1 MAKVARS
8 PFSDIALAS
17 WVKVRKSLALDPEG
31 TISQPRHKSFGELHS
46 NKRGS
51 DDKLPLVTL
60 IHAKY
65 VSRNACV
72 VALWWKGRTPAYQY

>member
-17 WVKVRKSLALDPEG
+17 WVHCSEHQALDPEG
-31 TISQPRHKSFGELHS
+31 TISQPRNKSFGELHS

-51 DDKLPLVTL
+51 DDKLSLVTL
-60 IHAKY
+60 IHTKY

-72 VALWWKGRTPAYQY
+72 VALW